1 MSRVGTG
8 APMWKTRRWGHISF
22 PTWKLFEYLFYMDFI
37 HFSNMLLKASTA
49 EQAFVACV
57 SAGWAKLSVVGRF

>member
-8 APMWKTRRWGHISF
+8 APMWKTGRWGH
-22 PTWKLFEYLFYMDFI
+22 TYLCSYGNYLNICFIWIFI

-57 SAGWAKLSVVGRF
+57 SAG